1 MANPNETKIIC
12 ECRYIPEEESIHETS
27 DRFNN
32 IHEFDEEESETEAT
46 LELEWIDPSASDE
59 KGNEDT
65 MKTKE
70 TLDDESTYKDESF
83 CSDESCDESEI
94 TNVTSG
100 SLNSSSLFRV
110 SDLQFSQSS
119 KEQDTA
125 VNEST
130 WRENQNESYSLNNE
144 PRRVTTTDKNNF
156 VKSRKSKRWNM
167 TFTDEEMRRI
177 ERENELLLRKIMAQQ
192 KPRHKILN
200 EGAVQSRTSSSAIN
214 RKKLQK
220 KIENDNMLL
229 LRRIQQAKSCV
240 FANAS
245 KMGCR
250 LTFL

>member
-12 ECRYIPEEESIHETS
+12 ECRYIPEEESIRETS

-119 KEQDTA
+119 KQQDTA

-130 WRENQNESYSLNNE
+130 WRENQDESYSLNNE
-144 PRRVTTTDKNNF
+144 SRRVTTTDKNNF
-156 VKSRKSKRWNM
+156 AKSRKSKRWNM